1 MGAIFFKISNQKR
14 CATACQFW
22 KIRAYDRIIFYL
34 SKRTHSFEYNKRIAK
49 FFKGGKKMTSK
60 GNHHFVVSRE
70 DWSLHRKGHDDQVRH
85 QEKVQEAIRN
95 NLPDLISEESII
107 MSNGKNVVKIPI
119 RSLDEYKIRYNY
131 DKNKHVGQGKGDSKI
146 GDVVARDGTN
156 DAQAAGKGEGA
167 GDLPGEDYYEAEVSI
182 MDLEKAFFQELEL
195 PDLQQKEMDE
205 NIAEKIEFNDVR
217 RTGLMGNIDKK
228 RTMLSAFKR
237 NAMAGKRSFYPIYP
251 EDLKFK
257 TWNEVEKPESKAVVL
272 AMMDTS
278 GSMGIWE
285 KYMARSFFFWMI
297 RFLRSKY
304 ETVDIEFIAHHTEAK
319 VVTEDEFFSKGESG
333 GTICSSAYRKALA
346 LIEEKYSPSR
356 YNIYPFHFS
365 DGDNLTSDNSRCVK
379 LVEELMKICNIFCY
393 GEVNQYNRYSTLM
406 SAYKNI
412 NNPKFRY
419 FVLKQKADVFHA
431 MKTFFKKQESKT
443 S

>member
-1 MGAIFFKISNQKR
+1 MASKENH
-14 CATACQFW
+14 QF
-22 KIRAYDRIIFYL
+22 I
-34 SKRTHSFEYNKRIAK
+34 
-49 FFKGGKKMTSK
+49 
-60 GNHHFVVSRE
+60 VSRE

-85 QEKVQEAIRN
+85 KEKVQEAIRN
-95 NLPDLISEESII
+95 NLPDLITEESII

-131 DKNKHVGQGKGDSKI
+131 EKNKHVGQGKGNSKI
-146 GDVVARDGTN
+146 GDVVARDGSGN
-156 DAQAAGKGEGA
+156 AKEPGKGDQA
-167 GDLPGEDYYEAEVSI
+167 GDLPGDDYYEAEVSI
-182 MDLEKAFFQELEL
+182 MDLEKSLFQELEL
-195 PDLQQKEMDE
+195 PDLQQKEMDQ
-205 NIAEKIEFNDVR
+205 NMVEKIEFNDVR

-237 NAMAGKRSFYPIYP
+237 NAMAGNKSFYPIYP

-257 TWNEVEKPESKAVVL
+257 TWTEVEKPESKAVVL

-297 RFLRSKY
+297 RFLRTKY

-319 VVTEDEFFSKGESG
+319 VVTEEEFFSKGESG
-333 GTICSSAYRKALA
+333 GTICSSAYRKALS
-346 LIEEKYSPSR
+346 LIAEKYSPES
-356 YNIYPFHFS
+356 YNIYPVHFS
-365 DGDNLTSDNSRCVK
+365 DGDNLTSDNNRCVK
-379 LVEELMKICNIFCY
+379 LVEELIKKCNMFCY

-412 NNPKFRY
+412 KHPKFKY
-419 FVLKQKADVFHA
+419 YVLKQKSDVFYA
-431 MKTFFKKQESKT
+431 MKTFFKKKENSTQYV
-443 S
+443 